1 MGREIP
7 VKTTAWRGTWS
18 QMLVLGLLWF
28 FSSLAFAQTYAYQTD
43 TFSWLAPSGSAT
55 TVTWNNTC
63 TSYPNGDDVQ
73 AVVNFPGGF
82 TFNFANVTYSQ
93 VRIISNGMIQ
103 FGADSGIHRTYTNT
117 ALPVAQP
124 AASGGCAR
132 SVPQNLLVAYWVD
145 INTAPNIAG
154 ALVQYE
160 LLGTA
165 PNRKFVVTYNNVAL
179 YGNPATRY
187 SFQIVL
193 NEDGTFKY
201 QYTVGASDGSAGTVG
216 VQVSAT
222 DYTQYSFK
230 QTFIDP
236 TNGSAIKWYRA
247 DQAQPKRAEYFFD
260 ESTWQPSPVTDIR
273 DASGNA
279 LHGARIGNAQSSTTS
294 VKVCRSAAIPSN
306 TLNTV
311 QDAVSLPVTP
321 LAAGSISFWYDSLA
335 DSDAMLFDA
344 SSAANRPF
352 FLMKTAAGQL
362 KLTVSDSAGA
372 TVSGTTTA
380 AGLTAAAG
388 WKHIAVSWY
397 MQAGTNQ
404 TVLRMYVNGV
414 IQNVWRGTTNGAPGA
429 PSNFYIGDNRTS
441 GVTPTGGTPN
451 SANGY
456 IDEMK
461 LYPFDMS
468 HVQALKD
475 MILRAGCSSLD
486 HFDVTISPV
495 AALTCEWVSVSI
507 AARDSIGGAVLTS
520 TTANLSSSTGH
531 GDWLRGTATGVFT
544 PGTAGTGNASYTF
557 NNESSATLLFNSRWA
572 ETATLTAN
580 ASPATGTSSGVTFS
594 HAGFKFVTASM
605 AAATVGNKVACVDS
619 DQAYAGPP
627 TQTAQPLYLQAWK
640 SDQSTFV
647 CTAANQDFR
656 SGQAAT
662 VNFSMQCAN
671 PGSCV
676 SGTNATVNGT
686 TVGLS
691 PTGAGHPA
699 TAEYKPVSLTFGANA
714 MAPVKFNYPDA
725 GQVQLWA
732 SYNPPGAPGNHMNG
746 VSNTFAVA
754 PAGFVFT
761 SVKSSSGTDN
771 PISWPSS
778 ATPTLSTA
786 KFTHAGDSLSIALK
800 AVNACATPGVTANF
814 GNESTT
820 PTNTRHG
827 GGSFSTNIGAG
838 NAIPT
843 ISVPAPVT
851 TTSPVFA
858 NGVTT
863 TPAVIRWD
871 EVGAFK
877 GTILLSDYFGAGNV
891 RGTSDWIGRFYPHH
905 FDTQITPATGCTGFA
920 YSGQP
925 FTVLVT
931 AKNGVTPT
939 AGTTQNYHSATS
951 FSRAVSLS
959 EETGA
964 AGSLYVGA
972 TSGGS
977 NAVPSTVF
985 VNGIGTVLYS
995 ATTNP
1000 APISFRFTA
1009 SPKVPTNIRVQAE
1022 DSDTLPSKAS
1032 NGGTDG
1038 SIDIWSGRLA
1048 LSNAYGSELLPLA
1061 VPAKVQYWTTAGW
1074 IQNTADSCTGLVVP
1088 TVGNGGLTNTV
1099 STKTTATLL
1108 STVAAGNINL
1118 QLSRP
1123 GAGNAGLVDISG
1135 TILRGVSTWLT
1146 LPAPSAR
1153 ACFGSCGPRSPVIYF
1168 RESF

>member
-1 MGREIP
+1 MDRENN
-7 VKTTAWRGTWS
+7 VKTTAWRGGWS
-18 QMLVLGLLWF
+18 QVLVLAALWF
-28 FSSLAFAQTYAYQTD
+28 FSQLALAQTYAYQTD

-55 TVTWNNTC
+55 TVTWDNTC

-73 AVVNFPGGF
+73 AVVSFPSGF

-117 ALPVAQP
+117 ALPAAQP
-124 AASGGCAR
+124 GASGSCAR
-132 SVPQNLLVAYWVD
+132 SVPQNLLAVYWVD
-145 INTAPNIAG
+145 INTAPNVADG
-154 ALVQYE
+154 LVQYE
-160 LLGTA
+160 LLGSA
-165 PNRKFVVTYNNVAL
+165 PNRKFVVTWKNVAL
-179 YGNPATRY
+179 FGNLATRY
-187 SFQIVL
+187 SFQVVL

-216 VQVSAT
+216 VQVSGT

-236 TNGSAIKWYRA
+236 TYGSAIKWYRA

-279 LHGARIGNAQSSTTS
+279 LHGARIGNAQSSAT
-294 VKVCRSAAIPSN
+294 VFKVCRSAAIPSN
-306 TLNTV
+306 TANNV

-321 LAAGSISFWYDSLA
+321 SAIGSISFWYDASA
-335 DSDAMLFDA
+335 DTDAMLFDA
-344 SSAANRPF
+344 SSVANRPF

-372 TVSGTTTA
+372 TVTGTTTA
-380 AGLTAAAG
+380 AGMTAAAG

-404 TVLRMYVNGV
+404 TVLRMYVNGIV
-414 IQNVWRGTTNGAPGA
+414 QNVWRGTTNGVPGA

-468 HVQALKD
+468 QVQALKD

-486 HFDVTISPV
+486 HFDVAVNPV

-507 AARDSIGGAVLTS
+507 TARDSIGGAVASGATVS
-520 TTANLSSSTGH
+520 LSSSTGH
-531 GDWLRGTATGVFT
+531 GDWLRGAATGVFT
-544 PGTAGTGNASYTF
+544 AGTAGSGNASYTL

-572 ETATLTAN
+572 ETANLTAS
-580 ASPATGTSSGVTFS
+580 ASPASGSGSVTFT

-605 AAATVGNKVACVDS
+605 VAATISKKVSCIDS
-619 DQAYAGPP
+619 DQGYSGTPS
-627 TQTAQPLYLQAWK
+627 QTAQTLYLQAWK
-640 SDQSTFV
+640 SDQSTFT

-656 SGQAAT
+656 SGQTAS

-671 PGSCV
+671 PGSCIN
-676 SGTNATVNGT
+676 GTNATVNGT
-686 TVGLS
+686 TIGLS

-699 TAEYKPVSLTFGANA
+699 TTEYKPVSLTFAANA

-732 SYNPPGAPGNHMNG
+732 SYNPPGSPSNHMNG

-761 SVKSSSGTDN
+761 SVKNSGGTDN
-771 PISWPSS
+771 PIAWPSS
-778 ATPTLSTA
+778 STPTLSTA
-786 KFTHAGDSLSIALK
+786 KFTYAGDSMSVDLK
-800 AVNACATPGVTANF
+800 AVNACTTPGVTGNF

-827 GGSFSTNIGAG
+827 GGSFSTSIRAG
-838 NAIPT
+838 NSTPAT
-843 ISVPAPVT
+843 SVPAPVT
-851 TTSPVFA
+851 STEPVFA
-858 NGVTT
+858 NGLTT

-891 RGTSDWIGRFYPHH
+891 SGTSDWIGRFSPHH

-939 AGTTQNYHSATS
+939 AGTTQNYHGAAN

-972 TSGGS
+972 TAGGS
-977 NAVPSTVF
+977 NAVPDSVF
-985 VNGIGTVLYS
+985 INGVGTVLYS

-1000 APISFRFTA
+1000 SPISFRFTT
-1009 SPKVPTNIRVQAE
+1009 SPKVQTNIRVQAE
-1022 DSDTLPSKAS
+1022 DSDTLPSKAT
-1032 NGGTDG
+1032 NGGMDG
-1038 SIDIWSGRLA
+1038 SIDIRSGRLA
-1048 LSNAYGSELLPLA
+1048 LNNAYGSELLPLA
-1061 VPAKVQYWTTAGW
+1061 VPAKVQFWTAAGW
-1074 IQNTADSCTGLVVP
+1074 VQSAADSCTTLIVP
-1088 TVGNGGLTNTV
+1088 TVGNGGLSNTV
-1099 STKTTATLL
+1099 STKTIATLV
-1108 STVAAGNINL
+1108 SPVAAGDARL
-1118 QLSRP
+1118 QLSKP

-1135 TILRGVSTWLT
+1135 AVLRGVSAWLT
-1146 LPAPSAR
+1146 LPVPSAR
-1153 ACFGSCGPRSPVIYF
+1153 ACFGSCGPRSPVIYL
-1168 RESF
+1168 RESY